1 MYRNN
6 YCNILVHFVR
16 NIDFDIDLDSIRF
29 VCFLG
34 VFGSSGAGLFLSG
47 AWHIC
52 LCSLFVVYIHCSW
65 FFCFVTL
72 FSDREITQAGK
83 YIHTYVVDVNG
94 RITN

>member
-1 MYRNN
+1 M
-6 YCNILVHFVR
+6 R

-52 LCSLFVVYIHCSW
+52 LCSLFVVYIHCSC
-65 FFCFVTL
+65 FSFFVTL